1 MTRDASP
8 ATAPPTLRVL
18 LVRYHDSGN
27 VNTRLPESLNRRQ
40 GWLPPLGIAHLA
52 SALELDGHV
61 VRILDAPAQN
71 LTARDCRAIMAEFRP
86 DLVGITAM
94 TPTFAGALEAAGLAR
109 SVGAKVIIGGVHTAI
124 FPAETLAST
133 DVDFVAMGEAEES
146 LRDLCGRLARGWT
159 PGGAVIPGIGYRHE
173 DRLVLGEPVLIQN
186 LDTLPPPAFHLLD
199 MASYNSIIGF
209 TPVTTAITTRG
220 CPYKCSFCF
229 KTPSD
234 KKFRTRSPVLVVD
247 ELAYLAR
254 RFGIRYVMFYDDV
267 LTLSRPH
274 VTAICEEILRRGLR
288 IRWEAPTR
296 VNVVDRELLGL
307 MARAGCHRLRF
318 GVESG
323 DPGIQSLIE
332 KRITVAQ
339 VRDAFGW
346 ARQAG
351 IERFAYFMLGYAT
364 ETPATMQRTID
375 FSKELDADLV
385 MFTAATPLPR
395 TGLHTMAVAQGL
407 MAENYWS
414 EFTLGKRRDRIPYFV
429 PDADEWV
436 RKAYREFYL
445 RPDYILRRIAKIRSW
460 DSLLKHWDAALGIL
474 QFEMGDAP
482 VDAAP
487 ALPSL
492 AGHVAPVRRPAPV

>member
-1 MTRDASP
+1 MTA
-8 ATAPPTLRVL
+8 APFRVL
-18 LVRYHDSGN
+18 LVRYHDAGN
-27 VNTRLPESLNRRQ
+27 VNTRLPASLNRRQ

-52 SALELDGHV
+52 SALERDGHV

-109 SVGAKVIIGGVHTAI
+109 SIGAKVIIGGVHTAI
-124 FPAETLAST
+124 FPAETLASK
-133 DVDFVAMGEAEES
+133 DVDFVAVGEAEES
-146 LRDLCGRLARGWT
+146 LRNLCGMLAHGWT
-159 PGGAVIPGIGYRHE
+159 PDGAGIPGIGYRHQG
-173 DRLVLGEPVLIQN
+173 RVVLGEPVLVQN

-199 MASYNSIIGF
+199 MAAYNSIIGF

-234 KKFRTRSPVLVVD
+234 KKFRMRSPVLVVD

-254 RFGIRYVMFYDDV
+254 RFGVRYVMFYDDV

-274 VTAICEEILRRGLR
+274 VAAICEEILRRGLR

-323 DPGIQSLIE
+323 DPGVQSLIE
-332 KRITVAQ
+332 KRITVEQ
-339 VRDAFGW
+339 VRDAFRW
-346 ARQAG
+346 AREAG
-351 IERFAYFMLGYAT
+351 IERFAYFILGYAS
-364 ETPATMQRTID
+364 ETPATMRRTID
-375 FSKELDADLV
+375 FSKELDADLA

-395 TGLHTMAVAQGL
+395 TGLHALAVQQGL
-407 MAENYWS
+407 MPENYWS
-414 EFTLGKRRDRIPYFV
+414 DFTLGRRSDRIPYFV
-429 PDADEWV
+429 PDADAWV
-436 RKAYREFYL
+436 RQAYREFYF
-445 RPDYILRRIAKIRSW
+445 RPGYIARQIAKIRSI
-460 DSLLKHWDAALGIL
+460 DQLKKHWDAALGIL
-474 QFEMGDAP
+474 QFEMREPAGQRNS
-482 VDAAP
+482 
-487 ALPSL
+487 ALPI
-492 AGHVAPVRRPAPV
+492 APDRPPLHRPVPV